1 MSIQKITQSEILKNG
16 IKGLPT
22 RPSTPSL
29 YRGSTLSAEELKEA
43 FDKLPTLIAERF
55 NALLDCAGLYDAEH
69 PADSLASLIATN
81 IEDSHSL
88 RDFFEDVKNGNLAL
102 YLTAGED
109 GEPLADVLAT
119 LRDMIERNKRYAISL
134 EGDGDILTDVFLDE
148 ETITIRRD
156 THVEDIL
163 DEARAYTDAPT
174 GNVTA
179 NCSTPVS
186 GAAVFHAIE
195 KFNKDQSDRIANLE
209 NAAKDILYT
218 YPIVESTFSRL
229 RTADHIL
236 ANSALLKM
244 GAAPMPKY
252 NLFPEQTLF
261 NFKSDDLS
269 ITWDDERKELVMNGT
284 LRASQSPLH
293 IVPFKLMFPYQYY
306 SGAVFYRSGVAD
318 TESASI
324 SIVSDG
330 GVPFEI
336 PLLCDFKENHIC
348 VELEGTQFASIELVT
363 TEDTVFTD
371 YRFNLLISHEQ
382 TAVHY
387 EPFCSQNRFHLPKKL
402 TALGPNC
409 CQNTDTLVGETF
421 VSLKPDFFFEPGD
434 YVLGIFAQSTSSS
447 RIQVQFHKRDG
458 TYSKFTCL
466 QNDFRI
472 LIITLNEPLTEIRI
486 YAAKTPETSVGHTVR
501 VKNIYMDHLEFDAV
515 TAQAPYAPH
524 HHDEI
529 TFPKEFEQFSPLF
542 LGFGDENC
550 NYFDFELGCFVESY
564 RSLTLDGSLS
574 FEAVEGAPGRFSAP
588 FPVPEAIKN
597 DKKNFRTSGIFV
609 AAESVGENE
618 TICFTSD
625 SVIVQSELFIGK
637 SADTVTHF
645 FKLCPIDIIYKE
657 PSVQKHF
664 LTVDGKPYFDVPTIC
679 TMPRCHLFFSND
691 EEQLIRIF
699 SRIQYQIKQ
708 GTEVTA

>member
-1 MSIQKITQSEILKNG
+1 MSIRKITQNEILKNG

-69 PADSLASLIATN
+69 PADTLAALIATN
-81 IEDSHSL
+81 MEESHSL

-134 EGDGDILTDVFLDE
+134 EGDGDILTDVSLDE
-148 ETITIRRD
+148 DKITIRR
-156 THVEDIL
+156 EARIEEIL

-195 KFNKDQSDRIANLE
+195 KFNKDQSDRIGNLE

-218 YPIVESTFSRL
+218 YPVVKSTFSRL

-261 NFKSDDLS
+261 NFQSDDLS

-330 GVPFEI
+330 GSPFEI
-336 PLLCDFKENHIC
+336 PLLCDFEENHIC
-348 VELEGTQFASIELVT
+348 VELEGTQFTSIELVT

-371 YRFNLLISHEQ
+371 YRFNLLISREQ
-382 TAVHY
+382 PAVHY

-409 CQNTDTLVGETF
+409 YQSTDTLVGETF

-434 YVLGIFAQSTSSS
+434 YMFGIFAQSTSSS

-458 TYSKFTCL
+458 TCSKFTCQ
-466 QNDFRI
+466 QNEFRI
-472 LIITLNEPLTEIRI
+472 LAIALNEPLTEIRI
-486 YAAKTPETSVGHTVR
+486 YAAKSPEASVGHTVR
-501 VKNIYMDHLEFDAV
+501 VKNIYMDHVEFDAV
-515 TAQAPYAPH
+515 TIKLPYAPH

-529 TFPKEFEQFSPLF
+529 TFPKEFERFSPLF
-542 LGFGDENC
+542 LGLGDENC

-564 RSLTLDGSLS
+564 RSLTLDGSLP

-588 FPVPEAIKN
+588 FPVPEAIKT
-597 DKKNFRTSGIFV
+597 DKNVFRPSSLLSYATSVGNN
-609 AAESVGENE
+609 ESV
-618 TICFTSD
+618 CFTSD
-625 SVIVQSELFIGK
+625 SVVVQSELFVGK
-637 SADTVTHF
+637 EAEAVKYF
-645 FKLCPIDIIYKE
+645 FNLCPIDIVYKE
-657 PSVQKHF
+657 QSEQKHF
-664 LTVDGKPYFDVPTIC
+664 LTEDGKPYFDVPTIR
-679 TMPRCHLFFSND
+679 TMPRCHLYFSND
-691 EEQLIRIF
+691 EEQMIHTF
-699 SRIQYQIKQ
+699 SHIQYQIKQ
-708 GTEVTA
+708 GTEATV